1 MRAAPRF
8 RMELLSRKAFAGLRI
23 HRGISENAKK
33 TGGRKAAA
41 DGTRWRG
48 RPRFAG
54 KKGLRLDWSLDGGRS
69 FVVPTMARTRA
80 RLSRVTEREIV
91 VGISG
96 ASGASLPRRF
106 VELAA
111 RSPEVSRLH
120 LVFSESSLLVARS
133 EVGDAIESAKDWVA
147 SLDLPRDAARRLVLH
162 GNEEVGA
169 SIASGSYPVAG
180 MAVIPCS
187 AGTLGAIANGVSRDL
202 LQRAADVCLKE
213 RRPLVLAFRES
224 PYSLVH
230 VENMRRATLAG
241 AIVAPPTP
249 AFYVKDPSM
258 ARFLDAW
265 CARVA
270 RLLGF
275 ELPGAEFRWTG
286 MRLRGKSRPR
296 SR

>member
-1 MRAAPRF
+1 V
-8 RMELLSRKAFAGLRI
+8 
-23 HRGISENAKK
+23 
-33 TGGRKAAA
+33 A
-41 DGTRWRG
+41 D
-48 RPRFAG
+48 
-54 KKGLRLDWSLDGGRS
+54 
-69 FVVPTMARTRA
+69 
-80 RLSRVTEREIV
+80 REIV
-91 VGISG
+91 VGVSG

-111 RSPEVSRLH
+111 RARGISRLH
-120 LVFSESSLLVARS
+120 LVFSESGLLVARS
-133 EVGDAIESAKDWVA
+133 EIDAAIASPAEWVA
-147 SLDLPRDAARRLVLH
+147 ALELPREAARRIELH
-162 GNEEVGA
+162 RNDEVGA

-187 AGTLGAIANGVSRDL
+187 AGTLGAIANGISRDL

-224 PYSLVH
+224 PYSLIH

-249 AFYVKDPSM
+249 AFYVRDPSL

-270 RLLGF
+270 RLLDV
-275 ELPGAEFRWTG
+275 ELPGEDFRWTG
-286 MRLRGKSRPR
+286 PRERAR
-296 SR
+296 SRRRSR

>member
-1 MRAAPRF
+1 M
-8 RMELLSRKAFAGLRI
+8 
-23 HRGISENAKK
+23 
-33 TGGRKAAA
+33 A
-41 DGTRWRG
+41 D
-48 RPRFAG
+48 
-54 KKGLRLDWSLDGGRS
+54 
-69 FVVPTMARTRA
+69 
-80 RLSRVTEREIV
+80 REIV
-91 VGISG
+91 VGVSG

-111 RSPEVSRLH
+111 RAPGILRLH
-120 LVFSESSLLVARS
+120 LVFSESSLLVARN
-133 EVGDAIESAKDWVA
+133 ELDAAFNSPKEWVA
-147 SLDLPRDAARRLVLH
+147 ALELPREAARRIVLH
-162 GNEEVGA
+162 GNDEVGA

-187 AGTLGAIANGVSRDL
+187 AGTLGAIANGISRDL

-270 RLLGF
+270 RLLGID
-275 ELPGAEFRWTG
+275 LLGAEFRWTG
-286 MRLRGKSRPR
+286 TGERTKSRPR

>member
-1 MRAAPRF
+1 M
-8 RMELLSRKAFAGLRI
+8 
-23 HRGISENAKK
+23 
-33 TGGRKAAA
+33 A
-41 DGTRWRG
+41 D
-48 RPRFAG
+48 
-54 KKGLRLDWSLDGGRS
+54 
-69 FVVPTMARTRA
+69 
-80 RLSRVTEREIV
+80 REIV

-111 RSPEVSRLH
+111 RAPRVSRLH
-120 LVFSESSLLVARS
+120 LVFSESSLLVARN
-133 EVGDAIESAKDWVA
+133 EIDAAIGTPEEWVA
-147 SLDLPRDAARRLVLH
+147 ALELPREAAQRIKVH
-162 GNEEVGA
+162 GNDEVGA

-187 AGTLGAIANGVSRDL
+187 AGTLGAIANGISRDL

-213 RRPLVLAFRES
+213 RRPLVLGFRES

-230 VENMRRATLAG
+230 VENMRLVTLAG

-249 AFYVKDPSM
+249 AFYVSDPSM

-270 RLLGF
+270 RLLDID
-275 ELPGAEFRWTG
+275 LPGGDFRWAGTTD
-286 MRLRGKSRPR
+286 RPR
-296 SR
+296 RPRPAR

>member
-1 MRAAPRF
+1 M
-8 RMELLSRKAFAGLRI
+8 
-23 HRGISENAKK
+23 
-33 TGGRKAAA
+33 T
-41 DGTRWRG
+41 D
-48 RPRFAG
+48 
-54 KKGLRLDWSLDGGRS
+54 
-69 FVVPTMARTRA
+69 
-80 RLSRVTEREIV
+80 REIV
-91 VGISG
+91 VGVSG

-106 VELAA
+106 VDLASRA
-111 RSPEVSRLH
+111 AGLSRLH
-120 LVFSESSLLVARS
+120 LIFSESSLLVART
-133 EVGDAIESAKDWVA
+133 ELDAKFDSPKDWVA
-147 SLDLPRDAARRLVLH
+147 ALDLPREAARRIVLH
-162 GNEEVGA
+162 GNDEVGA
-169 SIASGSYPVAG
+169 TIASGSYPVAG

-187 AGTLGAIANGVSRDL
+187 AGTLGAIANGISRDL

-213 RRPLVLAFRES
+213 RRPLVLGFRES

-270 RLLGF
+270 RFLGV
-275 ELPGAEFRWTG
+275 ELPGAEFRWAGTG
-286 MRLRGKSRPR
+286 ERARGRPR